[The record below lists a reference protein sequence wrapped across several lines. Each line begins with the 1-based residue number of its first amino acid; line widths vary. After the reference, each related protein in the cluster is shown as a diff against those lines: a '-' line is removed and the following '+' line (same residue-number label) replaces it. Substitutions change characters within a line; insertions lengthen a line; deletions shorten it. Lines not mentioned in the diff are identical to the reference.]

1 MPVASGSRVAERT
14 ARVGGTAGFCL
25 VTLAAWTPA
34 TFEST
39 FMDLDIVCVFLLSG
53 TPPETALAVVIGG
66 GSVGRL
72 SASFGPSLLHFLLFN
87 DFD

>member
-1 MPVASGSRVAERT
+1 
-14 ARVGGTAGFCL
+14 
-25 VTLAAWTPA
+25 
-34 TFEST
+34 
-39 FMDLDIVCVFLLSG
+39 MDLDIVCVFLLSG